1 MSGALL
7 KSHPRKGSLKS
18 KRQRAAL
25 SEVFRS
31 EVVATRFDNFYA

>member
-7 KSHPRKGSLKS
+7 KSHPRKGPLKPS
-18 KRQRAAL
+18 RQRAAL

-31 EVVATRFDNFYA
+31 EVVAARFDHFYA